1 MVWSPA
7 KPYNDLPL
15 LPPTA
20 EYETKAVLRLAIRAR
35 ASLSA
40 LDQAA
45 KRMPNPLVLV
55 NSLSLLEAQASSE
68 IENIVTT
75 TDDLFRFAQDPSDA
89 ASPET
94 KETLRYRTALFA
106 GTESIKRRPI
116 SITTAVEVCSLI
128 HRREMNVRT
137 LPGTYIGNPATRE
150 PIYTPPSGESVIRH
164 KLSNWA
170 EFIHTRADID
180 PLIVMAL
187 AHYQFE
193 AIHPFEDGN
202 GRTGRILNVLQL
214 VAADLLNSPILYLSR
229 FIIQNKDEY
238 YRRLLEV
245 TSQGAWEEWIAFIL
259 RGLQE
264 TADRTLQKID
274 RIQDLQAAMRAEIRA
289 STTAGSNADL
299 LDVLFENPYARIND
313 VVQRCGV
320 SRPTATSWLNGL
332 VAAGALDDIKI
343 GRDRLFINTR
353 FMRMLATD
361 EPIADDG
368 DETLF

>member
-1 MVWSPA
+1 
-7 KPYNDLPL
+7 
-15 LPPTA
+15 
-20 EYETKAVLRLAIRAR
+20 
-35 ASLSA
+35 
-40 LDQAA
+40 
-45 KRMPNPLVLV
+45 MPNPLVLV

-94 KETLRYRTALFA
+94 KETLRYRAALFT
-106 GTESIKRRPI
+106 GMESVKRRPI

-137 LPGTYIGNPATRE
+137 LPGTYIGNPVTRE
-150 PIYTPPSGESVIRH
+150 AIYTPPSGESVIRQ

-170 EFIHTRADID
+170 EFIHTQGDID
-180 PLIVMAL
+180 PLIVMAV

-214 VAADLLNSPILYLSR
+214 VEAGLLNSPILYLSR
-229 FIIQNKDEY
+229 FIIRNKDEY

-245 TSQGAWEEWIAFIL
+245 TSQGAWEAWITFVL
-259 RGLQE
+259 RGLRE

-274 RIQDLQAAMRAEIRA
+274 RIQELQAVVRAEIREF
-289 STTAGSNADL
+289 TTAGSNADL
-299 LDVLFENPYARIND
+299 LDVLFENPYARIAD
-313 VVQRCGV
+313 VVERCHV
-320 SRPTATSWLNGL
+320 SRPTATSWLNAL
-332 VAAGALDDIKI
+332 VAAGALDDVKL
-343 GRDRLFINTR
+343 GRERLFINVR
-353 FMRMLATD
+353 FMRLLAVD
-361 EPIADDG
+361 EPVPSAED
-368 DETLF
+368 TLF